1 MRLQL
6 KPNGCC
12 GTCYH
17 IPSRKATLDPNPSE
31 WHAKNWSLSNLDQR
45 LQYLDILQNANNDK
59 FRFCSNYICIKV
71 KKSNCKLGFVCHN
84 NSIFGQRSGVSVAFY
99 YQPGA
104 LTTAMTIP
112 VFARNPLKLC
122 FNTSILLHDRTMPYS
137 ILVMPYNQTC
147 QK

>member
-1 MRLQL
+1 MVVAGRVITSPREKPLWTQIRPNDML
-6 KPNGCC
+6 KTGAFP
-12 GTCYH
+12 
-17 IPSRKATLDPNPSE
+17 
-31 WHAKNWSLSNLDQR
+31 
-45 LQYLDILQNANNDK
+45 ILIRDCNIWI
-59 FRFCSNYICIKV
+59 FCKMQTMTSSVSAQITYKSK